1 MCGFLSPRGGNKPAE
16 TAQCLFL
23 SYPPTA
29 LLTPLSSM
37 SHKLTRPTADSHRP
51 PNWGKGGAQQQKGVF
66 SMLRP
71 ECLCSE
77 KEIHCQQKI
86 KREFNLAENS
96 RGRLEAVILG
106 SDEDETFRSS
116 DLGRE
121 FKEQG
126 RDLASWPH

>member
-1 MCGFLSPRGGNKPAE
+1 MVGINQQRGHNASFSFLS
-16 TAQCLFL
+16 TH
-23 SYPPTA
+23 
-29 LLTPLSSM
+29 SSANT
-37 SHKLTRPTADSHRP
+37 SQLHVPYKLTRPTADIHRP
-51 PNWGKGGAQQQKGVF
+51 PNWGKGGAHQQKGVF

-86 KREFNLAENS
+86 KRELNLAENS
-96 RGRLEAVILG
+96 KGRLEAVILG
-106 SDEDETFRSS
+106 SDEDETFWSS

-121 FKEQG
+121 FKEHG